1 MTVGE
6 LVEIL
11 QAQDQD
17 LPVHATVIPE
27 EYSTGLVTSV
37 EVFADQV
44 DLWVR

>member
-11 QAQDQD
+11 QAQDQN
-17 LPVHATVIPE
+17 LPVYASVLPE
-27 EYSTGLVTSV
+27 EYSSGKVTSV